1 MSSKSHLRH
10 ISLRHRSRE
19 IALQLIYQLDIRP
32 SANVEEVI
40 ELYFTEDDAKNSDE
54 VIVLYPS
61 VDEVENIHELT
72 ELYLSEDEAEE
83 VFDYA
88 CELVKGVCDNIDAIS
103 DLLRENII
111 GWRPERMVAVDKVA
125 ISIALYEG
133 IISKKVPVAVSI
145 SEAVVLAKIFGTAE
159 SGRFV
164 NGVLGRI
171 VRKEE
176 PPLN

>member
-1 MSSKSHLRH
+1 MSSRSQ
-10 ISLRHRSRE
+10 LRHRSRE
-19 IALQLIYQLDIRP
+19 IALQLIYQLDVRP
-32 SANVEEVI
+32 SANIDEAI
-40 ELYFTEDDAKNSDE
+40 ELY
-54 VIVLYPS
+54 P
-61 VDEVENIHELT
+61 
-72 ELYLSEDEAEE
+72 SEDEPEG

-88 CELVKGVCDNIDAIS
+88 CELVRGVMDNMDAIS

-133 IISKKVPVAVSI
+133 VISKKVPVAVSI
-145 SEAVVLAKIFGTAE
+145 SEAVELAKVFGTEE

-176 PPLN
+176 SFLN

>member
-1 MSSKSHLRH
+1 MSARSQY
-10 ISLRHRSRE
+10 RHRSRE
-19 IALQLIYQLDIRP
+19 IALQLIYQLDVRP
-32 SANVEEVI
+32 SANIDEAI
-40 ELYFTEDDAKNSDE
+40 ELY
-54 VIVLYPS
+54 PS
-61 VDEVENIHELT
+61 EGEPEG
-72 ELYLSEDEAEE
+72 

-88 CELVKGVCDNIDAIS
+88 CELVRGVMDNMDAIS

-125 ISIALYEG
+125 ISLALYEG
-133 IISKKVPVAVSI
+133 IISKKVPIAVSI
-145 SEAVVLAKIFGTAE
+145 SEAVELAKVFGTEE

-176 PPLN
+176 SDSD

>member
-1 MSSKSHLRH
+1 MSARSQY
-10 ISLRHRSRE
+10 RHRSRE
-19 IALQLIYQLDIRP
+19 IALQLIYQLDVRP
-32 SANVEEVI
+32 SANI
-40 ELYFTEDDAKNSDE
+40 DE
-54 VIVLYPS
+54 AI
-61 VDEVENIHELT
+61 
-72 ELYLSEDEAEE
+72 ELYLSEGEPEG

-88 CELVKGVCDNIDAIS
+88 CELVRGVMDNMDAIS

-125 ISIALYEG
+125 ISLALYEG
-133 IISKKVPVAVSI
+133 IISKKVPIAVSI
-145 SEAVVLAKIFGTAE
+145 SEAVELAKVFGTEE

-176 PPLN
+176 SDSD

>member
-1 MSSKSHLRH
+1 MSARFQY
-10 ISLRHRSRE
+10 RHRSRE
-19 IALQLIYQLDIRP
+19 IALQLIYQLDVRP
-32 SANVEEVI
+32 SANIDEAI
-40 ELYFTEDDAKNSDE
+40 ELY
-54 VIVLYPS
+54 PS
-61 VDEVENIHELT
+61 EGEPEG
-72 ELYLSEDEAEE
+72 

-88 CELVKGVCDNIDAIS
+88 CELVRGVMDNMDAIS

-125 ISIALYEG
+125 ISLALYEG
-133 IISKKVPVAVSI
+133 IISKKVPIAVSI
-145 SEAVVLAKIFGTAE
+145 SEAVELAKVFGTEE

-176 PPLN
+176 SDSD

>member
-1 MSSKSHLRH
+1 MSARSQY
-10 ISLRHRSRE
+10 RHRSRE
-19 IALQLIYQLDIRP
+19 IALQLIYQLDVRP
-32 SANVEEVI
+32 SANIDEAI
-40 ELYFTEDDAKNSDE
+40 ELY
-54 VIVLYPS
+54 PS
-61 VDEVENIHELT
+61 EGEPEG
-72 ELYLSEDEAEE
+72 

-88 CELVKGVCDNIDAIS
+88 CELVRGVMDNMDAIS

-125 ISIALYEG
+125 ISLALYEG
-133 IISKKVPVAVSI
+133 IISQKVPIAVSI
-145 SEAVVLAKIFGTAE
+145 SEAVELAKVFGTEE

-176 PPLN
+176 SLPN

>member
-1 MSSKSHLRH
+1 MSSKSQ
-10 ISLRHRSRE
+10 LRHRSRE
-19 IALQLIYQLDIRP
+19 IALQLIYQLDIRT
-32 SANVEEVI
+32 SANVDEVI
-40 ELYFTEDDAKNSDE
+40 ELY
-54 VIVLYPS
+54 PS
-61 VDEVENIHELT
+61 EG
-72 ELYLSEDEAEE
+72 EADG

-88 CELVKGVCDNIDAIS
+88 CELVRGVSDNIDAIS

-125 ISIALYEG
+125 ISLALYEG
-133 IISKKVPVAVSI
+133 IISKKVPIAVSI
-145 SEAVVLAKIFGTAE
+145 SEAVVLAKVFGTAE

-176 PPLN
+176 PSLS

>member
-1 MSSKSHLRH
+1 MSARSQY
-10 ISLRHRSRE
+10 RHRSRE
-19 IALQLIYQLDIRP
+19 IALQLIYQLDVRP
-32 SANVEEVI
+32 SANIDEAI
-40 ELYFTEDDAKNSDE
+40 ELY
-54 VIVLYPS
+54 P
-61 VDEVENIHELT
+61 
-72 ELYLSEDEAEE
+72 SEDEPEG

-88 CELVKGVCDNIDAIS
+88 CELVRGVMDNMDAIS

-125 ISIALYEG
+125 ISLALYEG

-145 SEAVVLAKIFGTAE
+145 SEAVELAKVFGTEE

-176 PPLN
+176 SLPN

>member
-1 MSSKSHLRH
+1 MNMSSKSQM
-10 ISLRHRSRE
+10 RHRSRE
-19 IALQLIYQLDIRP
+19 IALQLIYQLDVRP
-32 SANVEEVI
+32 SANIDEAI
-40 ELYFTEDDAKNSDE
+40 ELYT
-54 VIVLYPS
+54 
-61 VDEVENIHELT
+61 
-72 ELYLSEDEAEE
+72 SEGEADG

-88 CELVKGVCDNIDAIS
+88 CELVRGVMDNMEAIS

-125 ISIALYEG
+125 ISLALYEG
-133 IISKKVPVAVSI
+133 VISKKVPIAVSI
-145 SEAVVLAKIFGTAE
+145 SEAVELAKVFGTEE

-176 PPLN
+176 SLSN